1 MCGFAPPRVVK
12 SRLDMDELDR
22 VSEVARLLKHSRA
35 AIAFT
40 GAGISTMSGIPDFR
54 SPHSGLWTNVDPL
67 AVASIYGFR
76 QNPTAFYEWVYPLA
90 RKSIDAEPNP
100 AHRALAQLETRGF
113 LHAVITQNIDMLHRR
128 AGSKCIYE
136 LHGHLREATCT
147 HCFAVYPGE
156 PILLQFLED
165 RQIPHCPVCGG
176 VIKPNVILFGEQLP
190 YSELQAA
197 QKAARHADLM
207 LIVGSSLEVAPAS
220 HLPVLAQ
227 HHGARLVIINLEPTH
242 LDHLASIVL
251 HADAAEILPEVVRR
265 LES

>member
-1 MCGFAPPRVVK
+1 MAD
-12 SRLDMDELDR
+12 LER
-22 VSEVARLLKHSRA
+22 VSEVVRLLKHSRS

-54 SPHSGLWTNVDPL
+54 SPHSGLWTQVDPM

-76 QNPTAFYEWVYPLA
+76 QNPAAFYEWVYSLA
-90 RKSIDAEPNP
+90 RKSIEAEPNP
-100 AHRALAQLETRGF
+100 AHYALAELEKRGF
-113 LHAVITQNIDMLHRR
+113 LHAVITQNIDMLHAR

-147 HCFAVYPGE
+147 HCFTVYAGE
-156 PILLQFLED
+156 PILQQFLED
-165 RQIPHCPVCGG
+165 RQIPRCPACGG

-190 YSELQAA
+190 FAELQAA

-220 HLPVLAQ
+220 DLPNQTLR
-227 HHGARLVIINLEPTH
+227 HGGRLVIINIEPTH
-242 LDHLASIVL
+242 LDHLASVVL

-265 LES
+265 LET

>member
-1 MCGFAPPRVVK
+1 MA
-12 SRLDMDELDR
+12 DLDR
-22 VSEVARLLKHSRA
+22 VSEVVRLLKHSRA

-54 SPHSGLWTNVDPL
+54 SPDSGLWSHVDPM

-76 QNPTAFYEWVYPLA
+76 QNPNLFYEWVYPLA

-100 AHRALAQLETRGF
+100 AHYALAELETRGF
-113 LHAVITQNIDMLHRR
+113 LHAVITQNIDMLHSR

-156 PILLQFLED
+156 PILHQFLED
-165 RQIPHCPVCGG
+165 RVIPCCPSCGG

-190 YSELQAA
+190 FAELQAA

-207 LIVGSSLEVAPAS
+207 LIIGSSLEVAPAS
-220 HLPVLAQ
+220 DLPMLALR
-227 HHGARLVIINLEPTH
+227 HGARLVIINLEPTH
-242 LDHLASIVL
+242 LDHLASAVL
-251 HADAAEILPEVVRR
+251 HTDAAEILPEIVRR
-265 LES
+265 LET